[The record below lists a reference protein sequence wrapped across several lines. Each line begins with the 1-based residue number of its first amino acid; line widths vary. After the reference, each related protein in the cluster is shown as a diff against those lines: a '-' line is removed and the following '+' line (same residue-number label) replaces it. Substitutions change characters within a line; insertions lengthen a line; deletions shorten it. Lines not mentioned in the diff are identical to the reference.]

1 MDILTLGVN
10 MGVIG
15 AIIALTELVKGLDK
29 ENKYTRFYPIIPMV
43 LGTVA
48 ALFKTTPLTWQGYGE
63 NWLLYVGLSTYIF
76 KAGKTTLLGR

>member
-1 MDILTLGVN
+1 MDIFSLGVN

-15 AIIALTELVKGLDK
+15 AIIAMTEVVKGFDK
-29 ENKYTRFYPIIPMV
+29 EEKFKRFYPVIPLV
-43 LGTVA
+43 LGTAA

-76 KAGKTTLLGR
+76 KAGKTTLLGK

>member
-10 MGVIG
+10 IGVIG
-15 AIIALTELVKGLDK
+15 AIIAITEVVKGFDK
-29 ENKYTRFYPIIPMV
+29 QGKFTRWYPLIPMI
-43 LGTVA
+43 LGTGA
-48 ALFKTTPLTWQGYGE
+48 AFFKTVPLTWQGYGE